1 MAHRALPGGGLMQI
15 PGLSGGSQ
23 PAPADTAAA
32 LGQLGEAVERATEV
46 RSLEDVWLLAG
57 EFREELA
64 LFVLQLV
71 IAAAVLAVFFGVYLA
86 VMAALRPVFE
96 RSRLEEDAR
105 HLIEA
110 GAKYTILGFGA
121 ILALDQLGFNVTSL
135 LAGLGVAGL
144 ALGFAAKDT
153 LANFIAGVTIL
164 WDRPF
169 RVGDRVEVDSEFGQV
184 KKITLRSTRIHT
196 NDNQVVIIPNQNI
209 VNNKIINHTMQASL
223 RLVVEFGIAYKED
236 LRQAREVVLG
246 LMKDDDRVRERPP
259 PEVVVTELA
268 DSAVVMALR
277 FWLKNPHQEVPL
289 ELEYREK
296 IKLALDDA
304 GISIPY
310 PHLSLFVERMPEPAL
325 PPATPGEPGVGEE
338 G

>member
-1 MAHRALPGGGLMQI
+1 MQIEEIPGGN
-15 PGLSGGSQ
+15 PSQ
-23 PAPADTAAA
+23 PAVPDTTAAF
-32 LGQLGEAVERATEV
+32 GQLGEAVERATEV
-46 RSLEDVWLLAG
+46 RSFDDVWRLVG
-57 EFREELA
+57 EFREDLIRFA
-64 LFVLQLV
+64 FQLL
-71 IAAAVLAVFFGVYLA
+71 IAAAVMAAFLGVYLA
-86 VMAALRPVFE
+86 MMAALRPVFE

-105 HLIEA
+105 NLLESV
-110 GAKYTILGFGA
+110 AKYTILGFGA

-169 RVGDRVEVDSEFGQV
+169 RVGDRVEADGEFGQV

-196 NDNQVVIIPNQNI
+196 SDNQVVIIPNQNI

-236 LRQAREVVLG
+236 IRQAREAVLG
-246 LMKDDDRVRERPP
+246 LMKGDDRVRERPA

-268 DSAVVMALR
+268 ESAVNMALR
-277 FWLKNPHQEVPL
+277 FWLKNPHHEVPL
-289 ELEYREK
+289 EFEYREK
-296 IKLALDDA
+296 VKLALDAA
-304 GISIPY
+304 GISIPF
-310 PHLSLFVERMPEPAL
+310 PHLSVFVERLPE
-325 PPATPGEPGVGEE
+325 TPRIPERHGETAAEE
-338 G
+338 EA

>member
-1 MAHRALPGGGLMQI
+1 MQI
-15 PGLSGGSQ
+15 PGLSGEGSQ

-46 RSLEDVWLLAG
+46 RSLQDVWQLAG
-57 EFREELA
+57 EFRAELV

-110 GAKYTILGFGA
+110 GAKYTILGFGT

-236 LRQAREVVLG
+236 LRQAREVILG
-246 LMKDDDRVRERPP
+246 LMKGDDRVRERPP

-289 ELEYREK
+289 ELEYLEK

-304 GISIPY
+304 GISIPF
-310 PHLSLFVERMPEPAL
+310 PHLTLFVEGMPEPAV
-325 PPATPGEPGVGEE
+325 PPATPRDPGAGEAR
-338 G
+338 